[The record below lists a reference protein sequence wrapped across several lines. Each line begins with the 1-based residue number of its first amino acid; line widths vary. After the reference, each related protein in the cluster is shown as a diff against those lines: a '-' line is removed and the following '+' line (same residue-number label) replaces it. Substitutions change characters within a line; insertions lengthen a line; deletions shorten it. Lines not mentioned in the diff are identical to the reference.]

1 MVNPHA
7 VLVIGRI
14 SSHLIGGF
22 ISCMIED
29 TNEYTHEVTVRGK
42 KLDDYPFWK
51 NEEDDAAN
59 EDPRAEFEHGENG
72 DVEYC

>member
-14 SSHLIGGF
+14 SSHLLGGF

-29 TNEYTHEVTVRGK
+29 TNEFTHEVTERGR
-42 KLDDYPFWK
+42 KLDEYPFWK
-51 NEEDDAAN
+51 
-59 EDPRAEFEHGENG
+59 EN
-72 DVEYC
+72 